1 MTEIPILLYSG
12 AGNEFVII
20 DAFTQPLVF
29 GNVKLSA
36 LAQTVSNRK
45 GPIGSDGMIVLA
57 RSSKAPFKMNFY
69 NPDGSFGALCG
80 NGARC
85 AVQAAFDLG
94 IIEDRNTTFE
104 VLDDVVSAEGVAKSR
119 VRVMYR
125 DPTKI
130 KLSFKL
136 SVGGELLNC
145 HYVDLGSQHAVV
157 FFDEIQKLRGK
168 EIEDFD
174 ISAYGSAVRNHQDFS
189 PLGANANFIQ
199 VLEDDNGT
207 YLRIRTFERGVEGE
221 TAACGTGC
229 MSSAIVAYGLHKV
242 KEFPIRL
249 KVQSG
254 EFVYV
259 DFTLDGS
266 HVKNLSLEGNAVQI
280 KRGIVSI
287 DS

>member
-1 MTEIPILLYSG
+1 MTDIPISLYSG

-20 DAFTQPLVF
+20 DAFNEPLVF
-29 GNVKLSA
+29 GKVKLGA

-57 RSSKAPFKMNFY
+57 RSAKAPFMMNFY

-85 AVQAAFDLG
+85 AVQAAFDMG
-94 IIEDRNTTFE
+94 IIQDRNTSFE
-104 VLDDVVSAEGVAKSR
+104 VLSEVVSAEGTGENR
-119 VRVMYR
+119 VRVHYR
-125 DPTKI
+125 DPKHI
-130 KLSFKL
+130 KLKFKL
-136 SVGGELLNC
+136 SVGGELINC
-145 HYVDLGSQHAVV
+145 HYVDLGSQHAVI
-157 FFDEIQKLRGK
+157 FSNT
-168 EIEDFD
+168 IEDFD
-174 ISAYGSAVRNHQDFS
+174 INRYGSAVRNHEDFN

-199 VLEDDNGT
+199 VMEDSEGK

-229 MSSAIVAYGLHKV
+229 MSSAIVAYGLKRI
-242 KEFPIRL
+242 ESLPIRL

-259 DFTLDGS
+259 NFQTEDSRVTSLT
-266 HVKNLSLEGNAVQI
+266 LEGSAVR
-280 KRGIVSI
+280 KRQGIVSVEG
-287 DS
+287 

>member
-1 MTEIPILLYSG
+1 MTDIPISLYSG

-20 DAFTQPLVF
+20 DAFNEPLVF
-29 GNVKLSA
+29 GKVKLNA

-57 RSSKAPFKMNFY
+57 RSAKAPFMMNFY

-94 IIEDRNTTFE
+94 IISDRNTSFE
-104 VLDDVVSAEGVAKSR
+104 VLSDVVTAEGTGENR
-119 VRVMYR
+119 VRVQYS
-125 DPTKI
+125 DPKHI
-130 KLSFKL
+130 KLKFKL
-136 SVGGELLNC
+136 SVGGELINC
-145 HYVDLGSQHAVV
+145 HYVDLGSQHAVI
-157 FFDEIQKLRGK
+157 FFDEIEQLRANT
-168 EIEDFD
+168 IEDFD
-174 ISAYGSAVRNHQDFS
+174 INKYGSAVRNHEDFN

-199 VLEDDNGT
+199 VMEDGEGK

-229 MSSAIVAYGLHKV
+229 MSSAIVAFGLGRSDKL
-242 KEFPIRL
+242 PIRL

-259 DFTLDGS
+259 NFTLDGS
-266 HVKNLSLEGNAVQI
+266 HVKDLTLEGSAVR
-280 KRGIVSI
+280 KRRGIVSV
-287 DS
+287 DA

>member
-1 MTEIPILLYSG
+1 MTDIPISLYSG

-20 DAFTQPLVF
+20 DAFNQPLVF
-29 GNVKLSA
+29 GKVKLNA

-57 RSSKAPFKMNFY
+57 RSAKAPFMMNFY

-85 AVQAAFDLG
+85 AVQAAFDMG
-94 IIEDRNTTFE
+94 IIKDRNTSFE
-104 VLDDVVSAEGVAKSR
+104 VLSEVVSAEGTGENR
-119 VRVMYR
+119 VRVHYR
-125 DPTKI
+125 DPKHI
-130 KLSFKL
+130 KLRFKL
-136 SVGGELLNC
+136 SLGGELVNC
-145 HYVDLGSQHAVV
+145 HYVDLGSQHAVI
-157 FFDEIQKLRGK
+157 FFDEIEQLRSNS
-168 EIEDFD
+168 IEDFD
-174 ISAYGSAVRNHQDFS
+174 INKYGSAVRNHDDFN

-199 VLEDDNGT
+199 VMEDADGK

-229 MSSAIVAYGLHKV
+229 MSSAIVAFGLGRIDKL
-242 KEFPIRL
+242 PIRL

-259 DFTLDGS
+259 NFTLNES
-266 HVKNLSLEGNAVQI
+266 HVKDLTLEGSAVR
-280 KRGIVSI
+280 KRRGIVSVEG
-287 DS
+287 